1 METTSQKLNRL
12 ANESMQ
18 ELIEMGFEEK
28 LKNNNISFTISNAKR
43 RLGQCVDKKYIN
55 ISKWLLEIASDKE
68 IKNTI
73 IHEIIHTFEDTKGHN
88 YKWKQYANKVNS
100 FGVYNITRLANVQ
113 EIMNNN
119 GINSEQTKDILN
131 YRYEIKCKKCGTV
144 YYKRRIMDNTML
156 QYKNHCRIH
165 TRCGGKDF
173 IVKDLKT
180 NKIIV
185 GEE

>member
-1 METTSQKLNRL
+1 METINQKLNRL

-18 ELIEMGFEEK
+18 ELIEMGFEEN
-28 LKNNNISFTISNAKR
+28 LKNNDISFTLSNAKR
-43 RLGQCVDKKYIN
+43 RLGQCVSKKYIN
-55 ISKWLLEIASDKE
+55 ISKWLLEVASDKE
-68 IKNTI
+68 IKNAI
-73 IHEIIHTFEDTKGHN
+73 IHEIIHTFKDTKGHD
-88 YKWKQYANKVNS
+88 YKWKWYANKVNS

-113 EIMNNN
+113 KIMNNN
-119 GINSEQTKDILN
+119 GIDENKQKDILN
-131 YRYEIKCKKCGTV
+131 YRYEIECKKCGTV
-144 YYKRRIMDNTML
+144 YYKRKIMSNTIL

-165 TRCGGKDF
+165 TKCGGKDF